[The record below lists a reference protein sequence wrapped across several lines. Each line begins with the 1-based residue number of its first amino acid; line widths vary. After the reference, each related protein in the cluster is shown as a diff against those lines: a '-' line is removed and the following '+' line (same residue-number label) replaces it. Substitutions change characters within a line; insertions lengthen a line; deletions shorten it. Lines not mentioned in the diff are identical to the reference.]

1 MKHLNIRGKLTLGFG
16 FLLMILIVMNAF
28 SLSNLRSISNLSV
41 DLYTGP
47 HMSAISSVALIKDVY
62 QIQNAA
68 DHMLLTGDSQP
79 TDAYKN
85 ACQNIR
91 AELTAIREAGVI
103 DSALVTSFEQKLSS
117 LETSYAEIGRL
128 LSDQRQAE
136 DEMKRFEGVIAETMA
151 IAQEMAVN
159 SQAKAENFKNRSVSQ
174 ANRTIIIQDIFF
186 VVIVLAALLVSY
198 KISVL
203 ITVPL
208 KKLSQGMREVSEG
221 HLEIDLDSSGEDEL
235 GVLSRQ
241 LNATMF
247 NIRQYVEDISYV
259 LGGIS
264 NGNISMEIEREYIGD
279 FGKIKDSLNL
289 ILDSLN
295 DTIERIQV
303 CCTRVR
309 AGSESLAS
317 NSQMLA
323 QGSAEQTAAVEA
335 FQASLDK
342 VSSLTRQ
349 DGENAANVKR
359 ISKQAWEDVVQSNR
373 QMDDMVHAMG
383 QIDASSQEIAKVIK
397 IIEDIAFQT
406 NILALNAAVEAARAG
421 ATGKGFAV
429 VADEVRNLA
438 SKSAEAASTTA
449 EMIEKSVSAVK
460 HGIQAA
466 DATVQSMK
474 QVGDNV
480 QSMAELLGDID
491 QSTNEQADAFTRMV
505 DSISQITGVVH
516 ANAAAAEENSAASR
530 ELSGQAKILEVLVER
545 YCTRKQPAKG
555 AAERMMQV

>member
-1 MKHLNIRGKLTLGFG
+1 MGFG
-16 FLLMILIVMNAF
+16 FLLIILIVMNAF
-28 SLSNLRSISNLSV
+28 SLSNLRSISGLSV

-47 HMSAISSVALIKDVY
+47 HMSAVSSVALMKDVC

-68 DHMLLTGDSQP
+68 DSMLLSGGSQL
-79 TDAYKN
+79 TDDYENARKN
-85 ACQNIR
+85 IQ
-91 AELTAIREAGVI
+91 AELNAARKAGVI
-103 DSALVTSFEQKLSS
+103 DAALITAFEQNMSA

-128 LSDQRQAE
+128 LSENGQTQE
-136 DEMKRFEGVIAETMA
+136 EMKRFEAVLAESMT
-151 IAQEMAVN
+151 IAQEMAAG
-159 SQAKAENFKNRSVSQ
+159 SEAKAEDFKDQAISQ
-174 ANRTIIIQDIFF
+174 ANRTIIIQDILFA
-186 VVIVLAALLVSY
+186 VIVLAALLVSY
-198 KISVL
+198 KIAVI

-208 KKLSQGMREVSEG
+208 KKLSQGMQEVSEG
-221 HLEIDLDSSGEDEL
+221 HLEIDLDSAEQDEL

-241 LNATMF
+241 LNATMS

-264 NGNISMEIEREYIGD
+264 DGNISMEIEREYIGD
-279 FGKIKDSLNL
+279 FGEIKKSLNL

-295 DTIERIQV
+295 NTIERIYL
-303 CCTRVR
+303 CCTQVR

-317 NSQMLA
+317 NSQLLA
-323 QGSAEQTAAVEA
+323 QGSTEQTAAVEA

-342 VSSLTRQ
+342 VASLTRQ
-349 DGENAANVKR
+349 DGENAAHVKE
-359 ISKQAWEDVVQSNR
+359 ISGQAWKVVVQSNR

-383 QIDASSQEIAKVIK
+383 EIDSSSQEIAKVIK

-421 ATGKGFAV
+421 DTGKGFAV

-438 SKSAEAASTTA
+438 GKSAEAASTTA
-449 EMIEKSVSAVK
+449 EMIEKSTLAVK
-460 HGIQAA
+460 HGIQVA

-474 QVGDNV
+474 QVGNHV

-491 QSTNEQADAFTRMV
+491 QSTSEQADAFACMV
-505 DSISQITGVVH
+505 HSVSQITGVVH

-530 ELSGQAKILEVLVER
+530 ELSGQAKILENLVER
-545 YCTRKQPAKG
+545 FRTRKQYAK
-555 AAERMMQV
+555 AAGSAD